1 MLTRHI
7 KFEESKI
14 GVLNIANWKPANLFG
29 LYKFETWT
37 TTSLLVI
44 DSCLSFIVS
53 FSTKIQT
60 KNFEL
65 NEILCKSSIYSG
77 DCSGKIFIISL
88 ES

>member
-1 MLTRHI
+1 MLTRHK

-14 GVLNIANWKPANLFG
+14 GVLNIANWKPADLFG

-37 TTSLLVI
+37 TTSLLLI

-53 FSTKIQT
+53 FFHENTNK
-60 KNFEL
+60 EL
-65 NEILCKSSIYSG
+65 RIELILCKSSIYSG